1 MANEMNK
8 VPCGGFK
15 VGGGLSV
22 DDGML
27 KMGNIIAAEVYKEG
41 NHTSIGLLIPYK
53 AIQFDNPIVTQT
65 TRQEDQTLTISVYD
79 VFVGAE
85 LPFYQVL
92 LNKDIEIKQALINID
107 LELARAGLFT
117 AVQVSHIH
125 QESHD
130 SDILRGVTADYFEA
144 NKSITYNVMEMDI
157 PDEIE
162 EVLHFGGKGWFLED
176 EASQPKYIKIK
187 EKNYGK

>member
-27 KMGNIIAAEVYKEG
+27 KMGCIVAAEVYMED
-41 NHTSIGLLIPYK
+41 NPTSVGLLIPYK

-65 TRQEDQTLTISVYD
+65 REAGDQTLTISVYD

-85 LPFYQVL
+85 LPFYKVIF
-92 LNKDIEIKQALINID
+92 NKDIEIKQASINID
-107 LELARAGLFT
+107 PEVVRAGLFKV
-117 AVQVSHIH
+117 VQMSYIH

-130 SDILRGVTADYFEA
+130 SDISRDVLVDYFEA
-144 NKSITYNVMEMDI
+144 NKSINYNVAEMDI

-162 EVLHFGGKGWFLED
+162 EVLHFGGKGWFLENQ
-176 EASQPKYIKIK
+176 E
-187 EKNYGK
+187 

>member
-27 KMGNIIAAEVYKEG
+27 KMGCIVAAEVYIED
-41 NHTSIGLLIPYK
+41 NPTSVGLLLPYK

-65 TRQEDQTLTISVYD
+65 REAGAKTLTISVYD

-85 LPFYQVL
+85 LPFYKVIF
-92 LNKDIEIKQALINID
+92 NKDIEIKQASINID
-107 LELARAGLFT
+107 PEVVRAGLFKV
-117 AVQVSHIH
+117 VQMFYIYP
-125 QESHD
+125 ESHN
-130 SDILRGVTADYFEA
+130 SDILRAVLADYFEA
-144 NKSITYNVMEMDI
+144 NKSITYTVGEVDI

-162 EVLHFGGKGWFLED
+162 EVLHFGGKGWVLEKP
-176 EASQPKYIKIK
+176 E
-187 EKNYGK
+187 G

>member
-27 KMGNIIAAEVYKEG
+27 KMGCIVAAEVYIED
-41 NHTSIGLLIPYK
+41 NPTSVGLLIPYK
-53 AIQFDNPIVTQT
+53 AIQFDNPIVAQT
-65 TRQEDQTLTISVYD
+65 REAGALTLTISVYD

-85 LPFYQVL
+85 LPFYKVIF
-92 LNKDIEIKQALINID
+92 NIDIEMKQASINVNP
-107 LELARAGLFT
+107 EVVRAGLFK
-117 AVQVSHIH
+117 VV
-125 QESHD
+125 QESLIDKFDD
-130 SDILRGVTADYFEA
+130 SNTFNRTTVLADYFEA
-144 NKSITYNVMEMDI
+144 NKSINYTVMEMAI

-162 EVLHFGGKGWFLED
+162 EVLHFGGKGWVLEKS
-176 EASQPKYIKIK
+176 E
-187 EKNYGK
+187 

>member
-22 DDGML
+22 NDGML
-27 KMGNIIAAEVYKEG
+27 KMGCIIAAEVYIED
-41 NHTSIGLLIPYK
+41 NPTSVGLLIPYK

-65 TRQEDQTLTISVYD
+65 REEGAQTLTISVYD
-79 VFVGAE
+79 VFMGAE
-85 LPFYQVL
+85 LPFYKVI
-92 LNKDIEIKQALINID
+92 LNKDIEIKQASIKID
-107 LELARAGLFT
+107 PEVVRAGLFKV
-117 AVQVSHIH
+117 VQMSYIH

-130 SDILRGVTADYFEA
+130 SDIARTVLVDYFAA
-144 NKSITYNVMEMDI
+144 NKSIDYDVGEMDI

-162 EVLHFGGKGWFLED
+162 EVLHFGGKGWLLEKP
-176 EASQPKYIKIK
+176 E
-187 EKNYGK
+187 

>member
-27 KMGNIIAAEVYKEG
+27 KMGCIVAAEVYIEDIP
-41 NHTSIGLLIPYK
+41 TSVGLLIPYK

-65 TRQEDQTLTISVYD
+65 REAGAQTSTISVYD

-85 LPFYQVL
+85 LRFYKVI
-92 LNKDIEIKQALINID
+92 LNKDVEIKQASINID
-107 LELARAGLFT
+107 PEVVRAGLFKV
-117 AVQVSHIH
+117 VQKFYIH
-125 QESHD
+125 PESHD
-130 SDILRGVTADYFEA
+130 SDISGEVLVDYFAA
-144 NKSITYNVMEMDI
+144 NKSINYIVGEMDI

-162 EVLHFGGKGWFLED
+162 EVLHFGGKGWLLEMP
-176 EASQPKYIKIK
+176 E
-187 EKNYGK
+187 

>member
-27 KMGNIIAAEVYKEG
+27 KMGCIVAAEAYIED
-41 NHTSIGLLIPYK
+41 NPTSVGLLIPYK

-65 TRQEDQTLTISVYD
+65 GEAGAQTLTISVYD

-85 LPFYQVL
+85 LPFYKVIS
-92 LNKDIEIKQALINID
+92 NKDIEMKQASINID
-107 LELARAGLFT
+107 PEVVRAGLFKV
-117 AVQVSHIH
+117 VQMSYIH

-130 SDILRGVTADYFEA
+130 SDILRGVLADYFEA

-157 PDEIE
+157 SDEIE
-162 EVLHFGGKGWFLED
+162 KVLHFGGKGWLLKK
-176 EASQPKYIKIK
+176 PNI
-187 EKNYGK
+187 

>member
-27 KMGNIIAAEVYKEG
+27 KMGSIIAAEVYVEDDP
-41 NHTSIGLLIPYK
+41 TSVGLLIPYK

-65 TRQEDQTLTISVYD
+65 LKQGDQTITINLYD
-79 VFVGAE
+79 AFVGIMY
-85 LPFYQVL
+85 PCYKVIFDKNRKIKQVL
-92 LNKDIEIKQALINID
+92 LNDTAEPDIISFDVK
-107 LELARAGLFT
+107 
-117 AVQVSHIH
+117 
-125 QESHD
+125 QESMGSEAFKLVTTD
-130 SDILRGVTADYFEA
+130 SIKATDAQ
-144 NKSITYNVMEMDI
+144 ITYIVSGINI

-162 EVLHFGGKGWFLED
+162 EVLHFGGKGWFLEY
-176 EASQPKYIKIK
+176 K
-187 EKNYGK
+187 G